1 MFRDR
6 PCAARTNTAAVRP
19 LDEHHEHHER
29 HRAVSPFLFLTE
41 DTE

>member
-1 MFRDR
+1 MLRDR

-19 LDEHHEHHER
+19 LDEHRER
-29 HRAVSPFLFLTE
+29 HRAVSPFLFITE